1 MTQTANSKG
10 RPPRRPFAHAL
21 ETLLSVAS
29 GALLLA
35 LTLVTCIDVVARY
48 WFNAPLAGAYELTEI
63 FLASLVFLALPVTT
77 SRGEH
82 VEVDLMDMVAGGRI
96 TRAVRPVTGL
106 LVALVLAVFSWRL
119 FLHGERLAEDGA
131 VSDSL
136 SLPLAPVAFLAAAAC
151 ALACLAAVLRALRPD
166 ASPRDPS

>member
-1 MTQTANSKG
+1 MSPTANEEG
-10 RPPRRPFAHAL
+10 RPPRRPFAHGL
-21 ETLLSVAS
+21 ELLLSAAS

-82 VEVDLMDMVAGGRI
+82 VEVDLMDMVAGGRL
-96 TRAVRPVTGL
+96 TRAVQPLVGL

-119 FLHGERLAEDGA
+119 VLHGQRLAEDGA

-136 SLPLAPVAFLAAAAC
+136 SLPLAPVAFLAATAC
-151 ALACLAAVLRALRPD
+151 GLACLAAALRALRPL
-166 ASPRDPS
+166 ASRQDPT

>member
-1 MTQTANSKG
+1 MSPTADKEG
-10 RPPRRPFAHAL
+10 RPQRRPFAHGL
-21 ETLLSVAS
+21 ERLLSAAS

-77 SRGEH
+77 GRSEH
-82 VEVDLMDMVAGGRI
+82 VEVDLLDAVAGGRI
-96 TRAVRPVTGL
+96 TRAARPLTGL

-119 FLHGERLAEDGA
+119 FLHGQRLAEDGA

-136 SLPLAPVAFLAAAAC
+136 SLPLAPVAFLAAAGC
-151 ALACLAAVLRALRPD
+151 ALACLAAALRALRPD
-166 ASPRDPS
+166 ASRRDPT